1 MSTAQLTAEILQQVS
16 LITDDENKLKRIVT
30 PKPDA
35 SEMTYKE
42 YSEMINRSQEQYEQG
57 KYKSFANVEELDR
70 YIQSQ

>member
-1 MSTAQLTAEILQQVS
+1 MSTAQLTAKILQQVS